1 MGGNKKMSANN
12 ELIIIEKGKR
22 KYEIHLNDCVDN
34 EFTPSEETL
43 LCTQAS
49 LRKAIEWANKY
60 CRENIVEYGYEVRLK

>member
-1 MGGNKKMSANN
+1 MSANN

-60 CRENIVEYGYEVRLK
+60 CRENIVEYGYEVRLKWNQNH